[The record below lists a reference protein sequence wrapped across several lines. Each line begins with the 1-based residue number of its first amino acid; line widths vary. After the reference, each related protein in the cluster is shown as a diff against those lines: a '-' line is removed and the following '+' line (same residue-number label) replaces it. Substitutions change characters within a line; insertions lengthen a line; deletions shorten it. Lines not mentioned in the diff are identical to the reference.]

1 MTHMDACRICYEPGE
16 MISVCQCDG
25 TARYVHL
32 HCIQKWLQVSKRRSC
47 EICHGPFCHEKLV
60 FPKTDMQR
68 KLEVACFISGIMGV
82 LHGLT
87 VWLDAYYGAEV
98 IWINAMSSVMFN
110 VSQLILL
117 AALKGDHIHYWKV
130 HISFF
135 IGFVVGTIP
144 SHIALLQLKP
154 QTVYSYIFNISF
166 LVMFIGVEW
175 LITKC

>member
-1 MTHMDACRICYEPGE
+1 MDACRICYEPGE

-47 EICHGPFCHEKLV
+47 EICHGPFSHEKLV

-68 KLEVACFISGIMGV
+68 QLEVACFISGIMGV

-87 VWLDAYYGAEV
+87 VWLDAYYGAEA
-98 IWINAMSSVMFN
+98 IWINAKSSVMFN

-117 AALKGDHIHYWKV
+117 AALKGSHIQYWKM

-135 IGFVVGTIP
+135 IGFVTGTIP
-144 SHIALLQLKP
+144 SLFALPGLNP
-154 QTVYSYIFNISF
+154 QTTYSYIFNIFF
-166 LVMFIGVEW
+166 LLMFIGVEW
-175 LITKC
+175 LMTKC